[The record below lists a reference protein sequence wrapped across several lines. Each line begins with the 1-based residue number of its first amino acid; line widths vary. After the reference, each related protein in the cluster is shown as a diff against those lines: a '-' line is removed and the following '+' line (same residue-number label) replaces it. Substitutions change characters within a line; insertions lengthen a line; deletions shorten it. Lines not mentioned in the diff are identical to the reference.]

1 MLRHSSQQYLL
12 GKPASEKQIVLSS
25 ILGMLYPVC
34 LKWNSLVDDVIAHKY
49 LSVADPGEG
58 LGEPI
63 PPPPLFLRK
72 LRPKGPK
79 KDFLVWMTPHPPPPF
94 HLKVWIRHC
103 LSHKGNEGRLCHGWL
118 VHFVYKPPNYAT

>member
-49 LSVADPGEG
+49 LSVADSGEG
-58 LGEPI
+58 LREPTPSPSPSPSRI
-63 PPPPLFLRK
+63 FTQTEARRAEKRFFLE
-72 LRPKGPK
+72 
-79 KDFLVWMTPHPPPPF
+79 TAPPPF
-94 HLKVWIRHC
+94 YKGLDDPPP
-103 LSHKGNEGRLCHGWL
+103 HKGNEGRLCHGWL
-118 VHFVYKPPNYAT
+118 VHFVYKHANYAT

>member
-63 PPPPLFLRK
+63 PPPSPIFTQTEAQRAEKRFFGLDDPPSPPALPSQGLDPTLF
-72 LRPKGPK
+72 
-79 KDFLVWMTPHPPPPF
+79 
-94 HLKVWIRHC
+94 I
-103 LSHKGNEGRLCHGWL
+103 S
-118 VHFVYKPPNYAT
+118 

>member
-34 LKWNSLVDDVIAHKY
+34 LKSNSLVDDVIAHKY

-63 PPPPLFLRK
+63 PPPSRICTQTEAQRAEKRFFGL
-72 LRPKGPK
+72 
-79 KDFLVWMTPHPPPPF
+79 DEPPPLF
-94 HLKVWIRHC
+94 HLKVWTRHC

-118 VHFVYKPPNYAT
+118 VHFVCKHSNYAT

>member
-34 LKWNSLVDDVIAHKY
+34 LKWNSLVDDVIARLS

-58 LGEPI
+58 RGVGAPPSIFLDQPEPRRAEKRFLGDRRARGGGGGGGGGGPS
-63 PPPPLFLRK
+63 PPLPSISRS
-72 LRPKGPK
+72 GS
-79 KDFLVWMTPHPPPPF
+79 DT
-94 HLKVWIRHC
+94 
-103 LSHKGNEGRLCHGWL
+103 
-118 VHFVYKPPNYAT
+118 VYLIKEMRGGCVTAG

>member
-1 MLRHSSQQYLL
+1 MLRHSSEQYLL

-63 PPPPLFLRK
+63 HPPPLFLRK

-79 KDFLVWMTPHPPPPF
+79 KDFLVWMTPHPPPRPS
-94 HLKVWIRHC
+94 ISR
-103 LSHKGNEGRLCHGWL
+103 SGSDT
-118 VHFVYKPPNYAT
+118 VYLIKEMRGGCVTAG